1 MKKKT
6 SGKNGESRRDFLKK
20 AGMGGLGLG
29 SLVLGPITDQVGH
42 LSSRVNRNSAPSDLE
57 ITDMRIAEVD
67 GIPFRVPLVRI
78 DTNQGIFGY
87 GEVRDGGAKEY
98 ALMLKSRILG
108 KNPCNVEK
116 ILKIIEQFRGEGRQ
130 GGGVAAVEMAL
141 WDIAGKAYGV
151 PVYQMLG
158 GKYRDKIQLYAD
170 TAGAK
175 DPHEFAR
182 RMKETRVDQGYTALK
197 MDIGIE
203 MLSQTEGALINT
215 SAHAP
220 VGKRELQSQYSGTPG
235 EYGQIDH
242 PFTRIQIT
250 EKGLGLMEEYVR
262 VMRETV
268 GYEISLGIDHFG
280 HFGVNEAIKI
290 ARMLEPYTI
299 AYAEDMV
306 AWKWTDLWKEITDA
320 TTTPTQTGEDIG
332 TWEGC
337 KPLIDKRAINI
348 IHPDPGST
356 GVLGTKKIGDYAQNQ
371 GIAMN
376 LHFAGSPIGFMAAV
390 HIAAATENFNTLE
403 HHSVGVDRW
412 YNMYE
417 GDPKMIFDEG
427 YATVPEKPGLGVE
440 LNMDVVKDSLIEGA
454 GFFEPTPEWNEV
466 RSWDRLWS

>member
-1 MKKKT
+1 MKKEDV
-6 SGKNGESRRDFLKK
+6 GKQGDSRRDFIKK

-29 SLVLGPITDQVGH
+29 TLVLAPFEEQVAHVTSG
-42 LSSRVNRNSAPSDLE
+42 VNRHSAPSELAV
-57 ITDMRIAEVD
+57 TDMRIAEVD

-78 DTNQGIFGY
+78 DTNQGISGY
-87 GEVRDGGAKEY
+87 GEVRDGGAREY
-98 ALMLKSRILG
+98 ALMLKSRLLG

-116 ILKIIEQFRGEGRQ
+116 VLKIIEQFRGEGRQ
-130 GGGVAAVEMAL
+130 GGGVSAVEMAL

-151 PVYQMLG
+151 PVYQLLG

-170 TAGAK
+170 TSGEE

-182 RMKETRVDQGYTALK
+182 KMKETRVDQGYTALK
-197 MDIGIE
+197 MDVGIE
-203 MLSQTEGALINT
+203 MLSRTEGTLVNGA
-215 SAHAP
+215 AHAP
-220 VGKRELQSQYSGTPG
+220 VGARELQSQYSGTHG

-242 PFTRIQIT
+242 PFTRVQIT
-250 EKGLGLMEEYVR
+250 EKGLEVMEEYVR
-262 VMRETV
+262 VMRDTI
-268 GYEISLGIDHFG
+268 GYEIPLGIDHFG

-290 ARMLEPYTI
+290 ARMLEPYAV

-337 KPLIDKRAINI
+337 KPLIDNRAVDI
-348 IHPDPGST
+348 IHPDPGSS

-376 LHFAGSPIGFMAAV
+376 LHFAGSPVGFMASV
-390 HIAAATENFNTLE
+390 HIAAATQNFNTLE

-412 YNMYE
+412 YEMYD
-417 GDPKMIFDEG
+417 GDPRMIFDEG

-440 LNMDVVKDSLIEGA
+440 LNMEVVKESLIEGA
-454 GFFEPTPEWNEV
+454 GFFEPTPQWDEV

>member
-1 MKKKT
+1 M
-6 SGKNGESRRDFLKK
+6 
-20 AGMGGLGLG
+20 
-29 SLVLGPITDQVGH
+29 
-42 LSSRVNRNSAPSDLE
+42 
-57 ITDMRIAEVD
+57 
-67 GIPFRVPLVRI
+67 
-78 DTNQGIFGY
+78 
-87 GEVRDGGAKEY
+87 
-98 ALMLKSRILG
+98 
-108 KNPCNVEK
+108 
-116 ILKIIEQFRGEGRQ
+116 
-130 GGGVAAVEMAL
+130 EMAL

-170 TAGAK
+170 TSGAA

-182 RMKETRVDQGYTALK
+182 KMKETRVDAGYTALK

-203 MLSQTEGALINT
+203 LLSRTPGTLVN
-215 SAHAP
+215 SRAHTP
-220 VGKRELQSQYSGTPG
+220 KGEHRLQSQYSGTPG

-250 EKGLGLMEEYVR
+250 QKGLELMEEYVR
-262 VMRETV
+262 VMREAV
-268 GYEISLGIDHFG
+268 GYEIPLGIDHFG

-290 ARMLEPYTI
+290 ARMLEPYTV

-306 AWKWTDLWKEITDA
+306 AWKWTDLWKQITDS

-332 TWEGC
+332 TWDGC
-337 KPLIDKRAINI
+337 KPLIDKRAVNI

-356 GVLGTKKIGDYAQNQ
+356 GILGTKKIGDYAQEA
-371 GIAMN
+371 GITMN
-376 LHFAGSPIGFMAAV
+376 LHFAGSPIGFLSSV
-390 HIAAATENFNTLE
+390 HIAAATQNFNTLE

-412 YNMYE
+412 YDMYE
-417 GDPKMIFDEG
+417 GDPKMIFDQG

-454 GFFEPTPEWNEV
+454 GFFEPTPEWDEI